1 MRGILLGGWLLVPV
15 LMGAYHY
22 GPGQRRME
30 LDETQDALSAARK
43 SVQAKNYELAVKQFS
58 EALAAIPSDQVA
70 ETRRIRLE
78 RAKAQLLAHD
88 LPSAYNDLTA
98 LLAELQEDKSTDPK
112 LVADTQQA
120 MANAQYYLTWLMRL
134 EGQPRDVWEPE
145 IEGSR
150 QLYRMLAEQATAG
163 GEKPEATSR
172 QEDLEAAVRL
182 ARLDLSELQALP
194 LPSQCKNCKSGNCN
208 CKCKGKKISQNKG
221 QSKSDARGASSGPPP
236 DNHGN

>member
-30 LDETQDALSAARK
+30 LDQTQDALSAARK
-43 SVQAKNYELAVKQFS
+43 SVQAKKYDVAVKQFS
-58 EALAAIPSDQVA
+58 EALAAIPADQTTEA
-70 ETRRIRLE
+70 RRIRLE
-78 RAKAQLLAHD
+78 RAKAQLLEPD
-88 LPSAYNDLTA
+88 LTSAYNELTA
-98 LLAELQEDKSTDPK
+98 LFPELQADTSTDPK
-112 LVADTQQA
+112 LLADAQQT

-150 QLYRMLAEQATAG
+150 QLYRMLAEQATVTGDKQLAIG
-163 GEKPEATSR
+163 R
-172 QEDLEAAVRL
+172 QEDLESAVRL

-208 CKCKGKKISQNKG
+208 CKCKGKKPSQNKKE
-221 QSKSDARGASSGPPP
+221 SKNDARGASSGPPP
-236 DNHGN
+236 DNRGN